1 MEDIRQAL
9 ACPAWCSCDSEK
21 GWAKEIAQVKTLA
34 LKPDYQGL
42 IPGPHRV
49 EGLNGYSQI
58 VLWPPHTS
66 CGMCVHARNTHTHT
80 HTNEYNLK
88 LTTSSKIT
96 YDHKYNANKIN
107 TRFFSKLF
115 LNYI

>member
-49 EGLNGYSQI
+49 EGLNVY
-58 VLWPPHTS
+58 
-66 CGMCVHARNTHTHT
+66 
-80 HTNEYNLK
+80 
-88 LTTSSKIT
+88 
-96 YDHKYNANKIN
+96 
-107 TRFFSKLF
+107 
-115 LNYI
+115 